1 MWEGT
6 VNETYFAMPNLSLLV
21 QQDDVMNANDNTKD
35 VASFWAET
43 I

>member
-1 MWEGT
+1 MWDGT
-6 VNETYFAMPNLSLLV
+6 DNETYSAMPNCPYSCI
-21 QQDDVMNANDNTKD
+21 QDDVMNANDNIKD